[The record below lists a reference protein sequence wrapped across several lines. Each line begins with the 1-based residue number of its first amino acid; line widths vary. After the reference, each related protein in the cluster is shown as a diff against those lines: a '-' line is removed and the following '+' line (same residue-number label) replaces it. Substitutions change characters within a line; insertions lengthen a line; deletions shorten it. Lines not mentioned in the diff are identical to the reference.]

1 MNGINGVNGILRCLR
16 PRLCPKT
23 SPGLLRH
30 LSSSLSSAVPSAGG
44 AGGDGTG
51 GDGYFNVASEFYR
64 KANEGTGSRTYM
76 ETLKERQ
83 GVLESEIFSIA
94 GGPFN
99 LNSRAQLSKVIHG
112 SGPTQSVSKDSLD
125 AMAGGGNPLAGKVLK
140 YREITSQIKRVEQS
154 ENRKAERRIRSSN
167 LASKAAEGENGVTT
181 GRDPLVLI
189 DSSAYI
195 FRSYYAMPPLHR
207 SDGTPTGAVLGFC
220 NMLNKLVME
229 RLLRGERPRLVMVF
243 DCGGKNFRHE
253 LYSEYKG
260 NRPPCPVDLIPQ
272 FELIKD
278 MASAYGVQRIL
289 AEGYEADDVIATL
302 ASRGVERGVNVNV
315 VSSDKDLMQLV
326 DDGGEGR
333 GSCVLIDPMKQK
345 RVGVEQ
351 VVEKWGVTPD
361 KLGDVLALAG
371 DTADNVPGVKGIGP
385 KIASGLINEYG
396 GLEELLER
404 TDEVKQNKRREA
416 LQGSIETARLSRQ
429 LVELVRDVP
438 TDKIEGMDNLEVE
451 ELRMEELDE
460 DRLLNFYQEMGF
472 RDIRR
477 RMKNMFEG
485 SVNGQP
491 GVGSS
496 VSNYVRKR
504 RGGGGD
510 GDGKE
515 GEGGGGDAQ
524 KFDDVPF

>member
-1 MNGINGVNGILRCLR
+1 M
-16 PRLCPKT
+16 
-23 SPGLLRH
+23 
-30 LSSSLSSAVPSAGG
+30 SSTPPSAGG
-44 AGGDGTG
+44 S
-51 GDGYFNVASEFYR
+51 GDGYINVDSEFYR
-64 KANEGTGSRTYM
+64 KANSGTGSLTYM
-76 ETLKERQ
+76 DTLKSRLD
-83 GVLESEIFSIA
+83 VLESEIFSIS

-112 SGPTQSVSKDSLD
+112 DGPTQSVSKDSLD
-125 AMAGGGNPLAGKVLK
+125 AMAGGGNPLAGKILK
-140 YREITSQIKRVEQS
+140 
-154 ENRKAERRIRSSN
+154 
-167 LASKAAEGENGVTT
+167 
-181 GRDPLVLI
+181 
-189 DSSAYI
+189 
-195 FRSYYAMPPLHR
+195 SYYAMPPLHR

-220 NMLNKLVME
+220 NMLNKLVMD

-253 LYSEYKG
+253 LYSEYKQ

-272 FELIKD
+272 FDLIKD
-278 MASAYGVQRIL
+278 MASAYGVQQIL

-326 DDGGEGR
+326 DDGGKGR

-351 VVEKWGVTPD
+351 VMEKWGVTPD

-371 DTADNVPGVKGIGP
+371 DTADNIPGVKGIGP

-396 GLEELLER
+396 GLEELLGR

-416 LQGSIETARLSRQ
+416 LQEYTEMAKLSRK

-438 TDKIEGMDNLEVE
+438 TETIQGMDDLEVE

-472 RDIRR
+472 RDVRR

-491 GVGSS
+491 GAGSS
-496 VSNYVRKR
+496 VSSFVRRKGGGMGG
-504 RGGGGD
+504 RGGGTKGRRRHLITFH
-510 GDGKE
+510 
-515 GEGGGGDAQ
+515 
-524 KFDDVPF
+524 FDFKIEVSFIH